1 MTKQRTIKNSFTLEG
16 VGLHTGIFAKITFLP
31 AECNHGIKFRRVDL
45 LDQPIVDADVNY
57 VINTNRSTTLRKGEA
72 QVSTVEHL
80 LAACVGMEVDNLLI
94 DISGPEVPILD
105 GSAKFFAEGLLNAE
119 IVEQDADVEY
129 LEIEES
135 VSFKDEES
143 GTELVLLPNENYHI
157 TTLIDF
163 NSSLL
168 NKQYSKLSDVKDFK
182 DEIASARTFV
192 FLREL
197 RHLVKQNLIKGGDLD
212 NAVVIADELM
222 DQTDLDE
229 LALFLGKPS
238 MEIEKEGYLNIT
250 KLRFNNEPA
259 RHKLLDIMG
268 DLALIGAR
276 IKGKLLATKPGHSS
290 NVQFA
295 KTLKKLLR
303 EQRKLKGKP
312 KYDPTVP
319 PIMDSIGVMKLL
331 PHRYPFMLVD
341 KIIEQSDKHVVG
353 VKNVTFNEQFFQGH
367 FPNNPVF
374 PGVLQMEALAQTG
387 GILALSLQDDPFGWD
402 TYFVKMDNVRF
413 KNKVSPGDTLLL
425 KMELISPI
433 RRGMVHMQG
442 TAYVG
447 NKIVSE
453 GELLAQIV
461 KRNKE
466 N

>member
-1 MTKQRTIKNSFTLEG
+1 MTKQRTIKNSFSLEG
-16 VGLHTGIFAKITFLP
+16 LGLHTGIFAKITFHP
-31 AECNHGIKFRRVDL
+31 ADSNYGIKFRRVDL

-80 LAACVGMEVDNLLI
+80 LAACVGMEVDNLLV

-105 GSAKFFAEGLLNAE
+105 GSAKFFAKGLFNAE
-119 IVEQDADVEY
+119 IIEQDAEVEY

-135 VSFKDEES
+135 VSFKDEDT
-143 GTELVLLPNENYHI
+143 GTELVLLPNDNYHI

-168 NKQYSKLSDVKDFK
+168 NKQYSKLSDLKDFEN
-182 DEIASARTFV
+182 EIAPARTFV
-192 FLREL
+192 FLKEL
-197 RHLVKQNLIKGGDLD
+197 KNLIKQNLIKGGDVD

-222 DQTDLDE
+222 EQSKLDE
-229 LALFLGKPS
+229 LAQLLGKS
-238 MEIEKEGYLNIT
+238 SIKIEKEGYLSTT
-250 KLRFNNEPA
+250 KSRYINEPA

-290 NVQFA
+290 NVAFA
-295 KTLKKLLR
+295 KILKKLLR

-319 PIMDSIGVMKLL
+319 PIMDTNRVMQLL

-341 KIIEQSDKHVVG
+341 KIIEQSNKHIVG

-367 FPNNPVF
+367 FPKNPVF

-387 GILALSLQDDPFGWD
+387 GILALSLQDDPYGWD

-433 RRGMVHMQG
+433 RRGMVNMQG

-447 NKIVSE
+447 NRIVSE

-466 N
+466 S